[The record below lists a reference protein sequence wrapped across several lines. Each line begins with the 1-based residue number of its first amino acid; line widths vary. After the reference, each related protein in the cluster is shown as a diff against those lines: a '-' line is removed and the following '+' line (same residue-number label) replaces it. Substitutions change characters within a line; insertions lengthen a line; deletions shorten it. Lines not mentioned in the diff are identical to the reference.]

1 MTHQEFNKN
10 IMEPLLDTC
19 YATNS
24 NSASC
29 DIPYNIS
36 NTKVVSHRAST
47 DTMAN
52 EMAINSCMEHTTTL
66 QQRTIIDKQNYN
78 AIRKWKR
85 LGKGKKL
92 YFIQHCKP

>member
-1 MTHQEFNKN
+1 MTHQEFKKN

-19 YATNS
+19 YDTNTNS
-24 NSASC
+24 TTC

-36 NTKVVSHRAST
+36 NTNVVSHTGT

-52 EMAINSCMEHTTTL
+52 EMAVNSCMEHRTL

-92 YFIQHCKP
+92 YFI